1 MRLYKTLPDLT
12 RRRQLAVWHKALRAR
27 WSPEDVSWRAP
38 LGNGRVDRDRV
49 ATVLS
54 PLLMGEQ
61 AGLYSITTVIQVLG
75 RTSEV
80 EGQFFLTTMA
90 VDEAKHTELLT
101 RYYRRLEREPLSIR
115 RLPSG
120 YLFQSQI
127 MSNDPIEW
135 LTGSL
140 VSEVLAKNALEAL
153 RPVVEDPVFG
163 EVCDRILE
171 DETRHL
177 GFNHIFLADRFQ
189 EARRAGRSDVDVTA
203 ERLASRLQT
212 VLDLVPPIL
221 RDLDAEIRG
230 LGIDPEAFLAGLRL
244 ECEARLGK
252 CFRAADDGAAAGA
265 VGAVGIARAAGQ

>member
-27 WSPEDVSWRAP
+27 WSPEEVNWRAP
-38 LGNGRVDRDRV
+38 LDAGRVDRDRL
-49 ATVLS
+49 ARVLS
-54 PLLMGEQ
+54 PVLMGEQ
-61 AGLYSITTVIQVLG
+61 AGLYSITTIIQVLG

-101 RYYRRLEREPLSIR
+101 RYYHRLEREPLSIR

-127 MSNDPIEW
+127 SSNDPIEW

-153 RPVVEDPVFG
+153 RPAVRDPVFG
-163 EVCDRILE
+163 NLCDRILE

-177 GFNHIFLADRFQ
+177 GFNHVFLADRFQ
-189 EARRAGRSDVDVTA
+189 EARRAGRRDVDETV
-203 ERLASRLQT
+203 ERLAGRLRT

-230 LGIDPEAFLAGLRL
+230 LGIDPEAFLAGLRV
-244 ECEARLGK
+244 ECEARLCK
-252 CFRAADDGAAAGA
+252 CVRAGDNGISAVASGSAG
-265 VGAVGIARAAGQ
+265 VARAAGQ